1 MGWESL
7 LLQLDDADTKKQMKE
22 IAGVMGTTT
31 ESGTIVTGSI
41 GEAAPKQK
49 IYLVKQD
56 QPHESEGKFLLS
68 VYLEGEAATED
79 GELHEVYLSID
90 GASKPSWENLPTTFE
105 RGMKNIPEAD

>member
-1 MGWESL
+1 MKQVSSIKVDKEKGSLMGWESL

-22 IAGVMGTTT
+22 IAGVMGTTA

-56 QPHESEGKFLLS
+56 QPHESEGKFWVQ
-68 VYLEGEAATED
+68 VYIHPHKEFFLMG
-79 GELHEVYLSID
+79 VNIYLYPFWDFDS
-90 GASKPSWENLPTTFE
+90 PP
-105 RGMKNIPEAD
+105 